1 MHGYGPSCFL
11 KTFGFRPKKSH
22 LKIQSYKGYV
32 KTVDIP
38 PLFRF
43 EEVEDTGTITVI
55 NRSGL
60 TDRAA
65 LALASDY
72 YNHRDDPE
80 LKETLKSLEVKII
93 KRGHKFTIFDIDNEG
108 SEKS

>member
-1 MHGYGPSCFL
+1 MHGYGPSCFF
-11 KTFGFRPKKSH
+11 KTYGFRPKKSH

-55 NRSGL
+55 NR
-60 TDRAA
+60 
-65 LALASDY
+65 
-72 YNHRDDPE
+72 DDPE